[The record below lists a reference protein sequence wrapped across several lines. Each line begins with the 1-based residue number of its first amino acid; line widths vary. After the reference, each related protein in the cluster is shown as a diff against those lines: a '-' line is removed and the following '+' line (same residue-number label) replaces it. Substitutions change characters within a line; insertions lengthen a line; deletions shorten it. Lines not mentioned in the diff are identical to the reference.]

1 MTNVKQQV
9 REILEQL
16 PDDCSI
22 EDVPYRLYVVETI
35 RRRSETADRGEFAS
49 EAEVEQKLS
58 KWLPK

>member
-35 RRRSETADRGEFAS
+35 RRRSETADRGKFAS